1 MNRTKHILFCIVL
14 LVSIASVFSQ
24 SASIKKELTYLNN
37 NLYENPDSALVVCE
51 RALDKTKKGSKE
63 YAILL
68 ARRAVINDIKG
79 RADLA
84 VKDFLN
90 AIQIQEKMKDTA
102 ELSYS
107 YNNLGVCYFYQYR
120 YPEAIKNYNKSAEL
134 DSLQKNISGWAGTQL
149 NIAIIYSNQS
159 KIAEAQQIYDMVLNR
174 MAQINDFSL
183 HPSIYSNSA
192 KLYILEK
199 NYKKALEMTELARPG
214 MMKSKDPSPK
224 MTLEVIASTAYM
236 GLGNFDASLTAAK
249 RGIAY
254 DPEKNYPERRMHLY
268 ECLSHVFF
276 AKTEIDSANYYN
288 DRFQELRDSLFVQET
303 QEQLST
309 IQTKYDLVKKD
320 EELAQSK
327 LRQVQYRN
335 WIIAIVSLFVI
346 LTLILFL
353 YLEKRRSE
361 KRLLNEQLHTQ
372 EKLVEQKEAFLGEIH
387 HRVKNN
393 LQMVSSMLALQQ
405 MASKEESVQGV
416 LEASRSRIETMS
428 LIHERLY
435 QNSGD
440 RIIDLENYVQEL
452 TQQIESAYTGP
463 CSVQFSFNVCPIQLH
478 IDTVVPLALI
488 LNELI
493 TNSLKY
499 AFVGKEQGS
508 IHIAIFD
515 QKEGLLL
522 DYADSGIGFDPEVN
536 KGFGS
541 KLLASLSRQL
551 KATTTYELRKDG
563 FHILMQITRLKRH
576 EE

>member
-1 MNRTKHILFCIVL
+1 
-14 LVSIASVFSQ
+14 
-24 SASIKKELTYLNN
+24 
-37 NLYENPDSALVVCE
+37 
-51 RALDKTKKGSKE
+51 
-63 YAILL
+63 
-68 ARRAVINDIKG
+68 
-79 RADLA
+79 
-84 VKDFLN
+84 
-90 AIQIQEKMKDTA
+90 
-102 ELSYS
+102 
-107 YNNLGVCYFYQYR
+107 
-120 YPEAIKNYNKSAEL
+120 
-134 DSLQKNISGWAGTQL
+134 
-149 NIAIIYSNQS
+149 
-159 KIAEAQQIYDMVLNR
+159 
-174 MAQINDFSL
+174 
-183 HPSIYSNSA
+183 
-192 KLYILEK
+192 
-199 NYKKALEMTELARPG
+199 
-214 MMKSKDPSPK
+214 
-224 MTLEVIASTAYM
+224 
-236 GLGNFDASLTAAK
+236 
-249 RGIAY
+249 
-254 DPEKNYPERRMHLY
+254 
-268 ECLSHVFF
+268 
-276 AKTEIDSANYYN
+276 
-288 DRFQELRDSLFVQET
+288 LFVQET

-440 RIIDLENYVQEL
+440 RIIDLEKYVQEL